1 MKNSLENVGNRVELM
16 EEIIGEIEYINIEMT
31 QVERKDKLDIKK

>member
-1 MKNSLENVGNRVELM
+1 M

-31 QVERKDKLDIKK
+31 QVERKDKLDTKKWIPKNNVRIIQLF

>member
-16 EEIIGEIEYINIEMT
+16 EEIIGEIEYINIEIT
-31 QVERKDKLDIKK
+31 QVERKDKLDTKK